1 MRKPNILIVGLFLN
15 EKNKHII
22 MRTAADQLAELFQK
36 HQYCIIKT
44 SYYPNKV
51 KRFLDTFCTIL
62 LKRKQYTIGI
72 VPLYGGT
79 ASLLWA
85 TVSVYLLKL
94 INKQTILI
102 IHGGSIPERMKTKP
116 NGYLRVI
123 QKVDT
128 VVCPS
133 NFIIHH
139 LKQYNIHALLIE
151 NVLCLTDY
159 QFHKKNEIQ
168 PKLFWMRTFEDA
180 YNPLMAVH
188 VLSIL
193 KKKYSNA
200 TMVMAGRDDGLLNAT
215 QMLAHAL
222 NINNA
227 IAYPGYITNAQ
238 KNELAEQCDVYICT
252 NKIDNAPV
260 TFIEMFCLGLPVVSV
275 NSGGIPFL
283 VKDGENALL
292 VNYNDAEAMV
302 EKIEWLIQHTQ
313 EANKLITNALATS
326 RNYDEEV
333 VVKKWEHLFAQSV

>member
-1 MRKPNILIVGLFLN
+1 MSKPNLLIVGLFLN
-15 EKNKHII
+15 EKNKQII

-36 HQYCIIKT
+36 HQYSIIKT
-44 SYYPNKV
+44 SYYPNKI
-51 KRFLDTFCTIL
+51 KRFLDTFFTIL
-62 LKRKQYTIGI
+62 SKKNKYKIAI

-94 INKQTILI
+94 INKQTVLI

-123 QKVDT
+123 KKSDK

-139 LKQYNIHALLIE
+139 LKQYDVNALLIE
-151 NVLCLTDY
+151 NVLNLSDY
-159 QFHKKNEIQ
+159 QFHQKNEIH

-188 VLSIL
+188 VLSTL
-193 KKKYSNA
+193 KKKYANA
-200 TMVMAGRDDGLLNAT
+200 TMVMAGRDDGLLHAT
-215 QMLAHAL
+215 QTLAKEL
-222 NINNA
+222 NVNNT
-227 IAYPGYITNAQ
+227 ITYPGYITNKQ

-275 NSGGIPFL
+275 NVGGIPFL
-283 VKDGENALL
+283 VNDGENALL
-292 VNYNDAEAMV
+292 VNYNDVEAMT
-302 EKIEWLIQHTQ
+302 EKIEWLIQNKN
-313 EANKLITNALATS
+313 EANKLITNAFATS
-326 RNYDEEV
+326 RNYDEEIII
-333 VVKKWEHLFAQSV
+333 KKWEHLFELNS